1 MTTFSVASGTEANSV
16 AVAASS
22 SPNNTAALH
31 LFTSSY
37 PRPCP
42 TPIVGFRTH
51 GPWIAGALYVVVP
64 TAPLRM
70 VAEDELEEGAQGPTW
85 YCITRGHYIG
95 VTTSNA
101 LAINAVVGVSASTMK
116 GHKTQA
122 KAVQAFNELLSYNMV
137 TVIA

>member
-1 MTTFSVASGTEANSV
+1 MTTFPVASGTEANSV

-31 LFTSSY
+31 LLSAAMATLSQA
-37 PRPCP
+37 PQATPAP
-42 TPIVGFRTH
+42 APMPIVGFQ
-51 GPWIAGALYVVVP
+51 
-64 TAPLRM
+64 
-70 VAEDELEEGAQGPTW
+70 DELEEGAQGPTW

-122 KAVQAFNELLSYNMV
+122 KAVHAFNELLSYNMV

>member
-1 MTTFSVASGTEANSV
+1 MATLSQAPQATPAPA
-16 AVAASS
+16 
-22 SPNNTAALH
+22 
-31 LFTSSY
+31 
-37 PRPCP
+37 P